1 MTEFILVDTNVL
13 IYAVKKR
20 IWLDEA
26 IISIRGVKEI
36 RIPACV
42 INELEGISKENSDA
56 RTALLYASRKEVVE
70 GEGKGDECILDAAIR
85 TGAAI
90 LTNDRKFIELIK
102 RSGVRAATLKGKTII
117 ML

>member
-13 IYAVKKR
+13 IYAVKRR

-26 IISIRGVKEI
+26 ILSIVGVREI
-36 RIPACV
+36 RVPACV
-42 INELEGISKENSDA
+42 ISELEGISKEDSDA
-56 RTALLYASRKEVVE
+56 RTALLYALRKEIVN

-102 RSGVRAATLKGKTII
+102 KSGIRAATLKGKSVI